1 VTLPVTDD
9 DKRRAEQ
16 RWRESVAR
24 LRWYLAFWYLL
35 AMADDDTP
43 SARRFLRV
51 VRQQVGGLVARFGA
65 DRARTDAARV
75 VAEQAGLNYA
85 QDVGVSVPRVPPAQV
100 RSALD
105 MAIEETE
112 RQATL
117 RTPRADAVEAFEIGM
132 RERIVDAHLM
142 ATAAAKGGFHALT
155 PEDYFNVGN
164 TVGTQYNYLAGLV
177 ADLRSGKQRVGRQL
191 DNRVGLY
198 FGLARGTYYQTL
210 GGDQRARG
218 FTTERNVITPGEN
231 CLGCLRETSRGQVP
245 IGSLVPIGQRDC
257 LGACRCEVRYA

>member
-1 VTLPVTDD
+1 VTLPITDD
-9 DKRRAEQ
+9 DKKRAEQ

-35 AMADDDTP
+35 AMAEDDTP

-75 VAEQAGLNYA
+75 VAERAGLNYA

-112 RQATL
+112 RQAAL
-117 RTPRADAVEAFEIGM
+117 RTPRADAVEAFEIRM
-132 RERIVDAHLM
+132 REQIMDAHLM
-142 ATAAAKGGFHALT
+142 AAAAAKGGFHALT
-155 PEDYFNVGN
+155 AGDYFTLGN
-164 TVGTQYNYLAGLV
+164 TVAGQYAYLGRLV
-177 ADLRSGKQRVGRQL
+177 DDLRSGKQRVGRGL

-198 FGLARGTYYQTL
+198 MGLARGTYYRTL
-210 GGDQRARG
+210 GGDQLARG

-231 CLGCLRETSRGQVP
+231 CDGVPRRDRARPCADREPCADWGEGLPRELPV
-245 IGSLVPIGQRDC
+245 
-257 LGACRCEVRYA
+257 